1 MSEIIITG
9 LGIVSAIGIGVKKNI
24 YSLKNNL
31 SGISSRPIV
40 LKSKLNLPVGEIHF
54 TNNELSEYLTIP
66 SSRHLSRTALLGIM
80 AVKEALFNTDFP
92 KNARVALVSATSVA
106 GMDLTELFYKE
117 YDKDNNKGR
126 LRDVKMH
133 DCGTIA
139 RVIAE
144 YSGINGYVSD
154 ISTACSSAANAILF
168 AAKLLKYNV
177 ADYVVAGGCDALS
190 IFTLNGFNALKV
202 LDSDICRPFD
212 NSRCGLNLGEGA
224 GFLLMQR
231 DDMPYTEKYCT
242 FAGGVNAND
251 AFHQTASSD
260 SGTGAFLAMSNALK
274 NADILPEEV
283 SYINAH
289 GTATVNN
296 DASESAAILRLFG
309 NKSMVPHFS
318 SIKAFTGHTL
328 AASGG
333 IEAVLSAIAVKNG
346 YLYPNLNFSNP
357 IDNFELVP
365 VTHFSDNNQVNCVLS
380 NSFGFGGN
388 CTSLI
393 FKK

>member
-1 MSEIIITG
+1 M
-9 LGIVSAIGIGVKKNI
+9 GIGVKKNI
-24 YSLKNNL
+24 YSLENNL

-54 TNNELSEYLTIP
+54 TNNELSEYLSIP
-66 SSRHLSRTALLGIM
+66 SYRHLSRTALLGIM
-80 AVKEALFNTDFP
+80 AVKEALSNTDFP

-365 VTHFSDNNQVNCVLS
+365 VTHFSDNNQVNCVVS

>member
-1 MSEIIITG
+1 M
-9 LGIVSAIGIGVKKNI
+9 GIGVKNNI

-80 AVKEALFNTDFP
+80 AVKEALSNTDFP

-168 AAKLLKYNV
+168 AAKLLKYKV

-365 VTHFSDNNQVNCVLS
+365 VTHFSDNNQVNCVVS

>member
-1 MSEIIITG
+1 M
-9 LGIVSAIGIGVKKNI
+9 GIGVKKNI

-54 TNNELSEYLTIP
+54 TNNELSEYLSIP
-66 SSRHLSRTALLGIM
+66 SYRHLSRTALLGIM
-80 AVKEALFNTDFP
+80 AVKEALSNTDFP

-365 VTHFSDNNQVNCVLS
+365 VTHFSDNNQVNCVVS

>member
-1 MSEIIITG
+1 M
-9 LGIVSAIGIGVKKNI
+9 GIGVKKNI

-80 AVKEALFNTDFP
+80 AVKEVLSNTDFP

-168 AAKLLKYNV
+168 AAKLLKYKV

-365 VTHFSDNNQVNCVLS
+365 VTHFSDNNQVNCVVS

>member
-1 MSEIIITG
+1 M
-9 LGIVSAIGIGVKKNI
+9 GIGVKNNI

-54 TNNELSEYLTIP
+54 TNNELSEYLSIP
-66 SSRHLSRTALLGIM
+66 SYRHLSRTALLGIM
-80 AVKEALFNTDFP
+80 AVKEVLSNTDFP

-365 VTHFSDNNQVNCVLS
+365 VTHFSDNNQVNCVVS

>member
-9 LGIVSAIGIGVKKNI
+9 LGIVSAMGIGVKKNI

-365 VTHFSDNNQVNCVLS
+365 VTHFSDNNQVNCVVS

>member
-1 MSEIIITG
+1 M
-9 LGIVSAIGIGVKKNI
+9 GIGV
-24 YSLKNNL
+24 KNNL

-54 TNNELSEYLTIP
+54 TNNELSEYLSIP
-66 SSRHLSRTALLGIM
+66 SYRHLSRTALLGIM
-80 AVKEALFNTDFP
+80 AVKEALSNTDFP

-365 VTHFSDNNQVNCVLS
+365 VTHFSDNNQVNCVVS

>member
-54 TNNELSEYLTIP
+54 TNNELSEYLIIP
-66 SSRHLSRTALLGIM
+66 TSRHLSRTALLGIM
-80 AVKEALFNTDFP
+80 AVKEALSNTDFP

-296 DASESAAILRLFG
+296 DASESAAFLRLFG
-309 NKSMVPHFS
+309 NKSMVPYFS

-365 VTHFSDNNQVNCVLS
+365 VTHFSDNNQVNCVVS

>member
-9 LGIVSAIGIGVKKNI
+9 LGIVSAMGIGVKKNI

-66 SSRHLSRTALLGIM
+66 TSRHLSRTALLGIM
-80 AVKEALFNTDFP
+80 AVKEALSNTDFP

-168 AAKLLKYNV
+168 AAKLLKYKV

-365 VTHFSDNNQVNCVLS
+365 VTHFSDNNQVNCVVS

>member
-9 LGIVSAIGIGVKKNI
+9 LGIVSAMGIGVKKNI

-54 TNNELSEYLTIP
+54 TNNELSEYLSIP
-66 SSRHLSRTALLGIM
+66 SYRHLSRTALLGIM
-80 AVKEALFNTDFP
+80 AVKEALSNTDFP

-365 VTHFSDNNQVNCVLS
+365 VTHFSDNNQVNCVVS

>member
-289 GTATVNN
+289 GTATMNN

-365 VTHFSDNNQVNCVLS
+365 VTHFSDNNQVNCVVS

>member
-1 MSEIIITG
+1 M
-9 LGIVSAIGIGVKKNI
+9 GIGVKKNI
-24 YSLKNNL
+24 YSLENNL

-80 AVKEALFNTDFP
+80 AVKEALSNTDFP

-365 VTHFSDNNQVNCVLS
+365 VTHFSDNNQVNCVVS

>member
-1 MSEIIITG
+1 M
-9 LGIVSAIGIGVKKNI
+9 GIGVKKNI

-66 SSRHLSRTALLGIM
+66 TSRHLSRTALLGIM
-80 AVKEALFNTDFP
+80 AVKEVLSNTDFP

-365 VTHFSDNNQVNCVLS
+365 VTHFSDNNQVNCVVS

>member
-1 MSEIIITG
+1 M
-9 LGIVSAIGIGVKKNI
+9 GIGVKKNI

-365 VTHFSDNNQVNCVLS
+365 VTHFSDNNQVNCVVS

>member
-1 MSEIIITG
+1 M
-9 LGIVSAIGIGVKKNI
+9 GIGVKNNI

-54 TNNELSEYLTIP
+54 TNNELSEYLSIP
-66 SSRHLSRTALLGIM
+66 SYRHLSRTALLGIM
-80 AVKEALFNTDFP
+80 AVKEALSNTDFP

-365 VTHFSDNNQVNCVLS
+365 VTHFSDNNQVNCVVS

>member
-66 SSRHLSRTALLGIM
+66 TSRHLSRTALLGIM

-365 VTHFSDNNQVNCVLS
+365 VTHFSDNNQVNCVVS

>member
-66 SSRHLSRTALLGIM
+66 SYRHLSRTALLGIM
-80 AVKEALFNTDFP
+80 AVKEALSNTDFP

-168 AAKLLKYNV
+168 AAKLLKYKV

-365 VTHFSDNNQVNCVLS
+365 VTHFSDNNQVNCVVS